1 MFAVI
6 KTGGKQYKVATDQ
19 KLTVERLPGEA
30 GDLVAFESVLM
41 VGDEK
46 ASQVGSP
53 FVAGATVAAE
63 ILEQTRGPKIIVFKK
78 RRRKNSQRKNGHRQD
93 LTTLRITEILTDG
106 KKPSA
111 KKAAKPAKKAPEP
124 EAKPEEPEA
133 PAEAEAAEAKPKAAT
148 KKTAAKKDTAKKSAA
163 KKPAAKKT
171 AAKKASAKKDTAK
184 KPAAK
189 KTAAKKSAKK
199 SEE

>member
-41 VGDEK
+41 VGDESS
-46 ASQVGSP
+46 SQVGSP

-63 ILEQTRGPKIIVFKK
+63 ILEQSRGPKIIVFKK

-106 KKPSA
+106 KKPTA

-124 EAKPEEPEA
+124 EAEPEA
-133 PAEAEAAEAKPKAAT
+133 PAEAEAAEAKPKAAA
-148 KKTAAKKDTAKKSAA
+148 KKTAAKKETA
-163 KKPAAKKT
+163 KKPAAKK
-171 AAKKASAKKDTAK
+171 AAAKKDTAK

-189 KTAAKKSAKK
+189 KTAAKKTAKK
-199 SEE
+199 SED

>member
-6 KTGGKQYKVATDQ
+6 KTGGKQYRVEPND
-19 KLTVERLPGEA
+19 VIRIERLDGEA
-30 GDLVAFESVLM
+30 GDEIAFDNVLM
-41 VGDEK
+41 LGDGDEVK
-46 ASQVGSP
+46 VGAP
-53 FVAGATVAAE
+53 QLAGATV
-63 ILEQTRGPKIIVFKK
+63 IGTVVEQARGPKIIVFKK
-78 RRRKNSQRKNGHRQD
+78 RRRKNSQTKNGHRQD

-124 EAKPEEPEA
+124 EVKPEEAEA
-133 PAEAEAAEAKPKAAT
+133 PVEAEAEAAKPKAA
-148 KKTAAKKDTAKKSAA
+148 
-163 KKPAAKKT
+163 
-171 AAKKASAKKDTAK
+171 AKKDTAK

-189 KTAAKKSAKK
+189 KTAAKKATAKKDTAKKPAAKKTAAKKTAKK